1 MAVERGDRQAG
12 GEECDRMSEPLTM
25 YSIGFTQR
33 TAEEFF
39 GALRGAGVRRLLDV
53 RLNNTSQLAGFAKR
67 DDLRFF
73 LREVCGAEYE
83 HEPLLAPTQEML
95 DAYKKRKGAWSDY
108 ELEFVALM
116 RERRIEERISR
127 EAFRVPTALL
137 CSERTAEFCHRRLVM
152 EYLAEAWGD
161 MELIHL

>member
-1 MAVERGDRQAG
+1 M
-12 GEECDRMSEPLTM
+12 TIF
-25 YSIGFTQR
+25 SIGFTQR

-39 GALRGAGVRRLLDV
+39 GALRGVGVKRLLDV

-95 DAYKKRKGAWSDY
+95 DAYKKRKGAWSEY
-108 ELEFVALM
+108 EREFVALM
-116 RERRIEERISR
+116 RDRRIEDKISR
-127 EAFRVPTALL
+127 EAFAVPTALL
-137 CSERTAEFCHRRLVM
+137 CSEFTAEQCHRRLVM
-152 EYLAEAWGD
+152 EYLAEAWGG
-161 MELIHL
+161 LTLHHL

>member
-1 MAVERGDRQAG
+1 
-12 GEECDRMSEPLTM
+12 MSAEVTIF
-25 YSIGFTQR
+25 SIGFTQR

-39 GALRGAGVRRLLDV
+39 GALRSAGVRRLLDV

-73 LREVCGAEYE
+73 LREVCGAGYE

-108 ELEFVALM
+108 EREFLALM
-116 RERRIEERISR
+116 RARRIEERVSK
-127 EAFRVPTALL
+127 EAFAVPTALL
-137 CSERTAEFCHRRLVM
+137 CSEFTAEHCHRRLVM
-152 EYLAEAWGD
+152 EYLAEAWGGVT
-161 MELIHL
+161 MRHL